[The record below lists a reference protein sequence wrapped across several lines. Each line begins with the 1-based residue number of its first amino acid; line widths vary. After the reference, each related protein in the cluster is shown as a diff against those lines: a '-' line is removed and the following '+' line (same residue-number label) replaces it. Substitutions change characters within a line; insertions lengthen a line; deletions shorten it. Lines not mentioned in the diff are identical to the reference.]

1 MEILFWVS
9 AFFLL
14 YPYAGYPLLLWLIGR
29 VQKKTA
35 TPPAPEPRDWPALTL
50 LIAAYNEEAVIG
62 EKLENSLALDY
73 PPDRLE
79 IVVASESTD
88 RTNEIA
94 GSYRGRGVKLYAFRQ
109 RRGKPALL
117 YSTVPLARG
126 EIVIFSD
133 ANALYE
139 PQALKKL
146 ARHFADPRLGC
157 VSGQLVYDGG
167 AGAAAAGESLY
178 WRYEQWLK
186 RLESRLG
193 ALLGANGSLFALRKS
208 LYAPL
213 SETRGDDFE
222 LPVRVLLQGYRAIL
236 DPEARSHEQPSGSV
250 RAEYRRRVRIVSWFL
265 ASARQLLGEAWRR
278 RRLLLAVQLLSHR
291 LLRWAAP
298 LFLLLLLGSCAGA
311 EKGFYR
317 AALAAQLVFYG
328 AALLG
333 WRLEARRASLP
344 LLLRLPY
351 CFCAIHV
358 AMLVGL
364 GRGLSAPGV
373 AAWEKVR

>member
-9 AFFLL
+9 AFFVL
-14 YPYAGYPLLLWLIGR
+14 YPYAGYPLLLWLLGLAR
-29 VQKKTA
+29 KK
-35 TPPAPEPRDWPALTL
+35 PPAPDAAEPRDWPALTL

-73 PPDRLE
+73 PPEKLE

-88 RTNEIA
+88 RTNEIVE
-94 GSYRGRGVKLYAFRQ
+94 SYRRRGVKLHAFRQ

-117 YSTVPLARG
+117 HSTVPLARG
-126 EIVIFSD
+126 EIVVFSD

-139 PQALKKL
+139 LQALKRL

-167 AGAAAAGESLY
+167 TGAAAAGESLY

-193 ALLGANGSLFALRKS
+193 ALLGANGSIFALRKS

-213 SETRGDDFE
+213 DETRGDDFE
-222 LPVRVLLQGYRAIL
+222 LTVRVLLRGHRAIL
-236 DPEARSHEQPSGSV
+236 DPEARSHEPSSSGV
-250 RAEYRRRVRIVSWFL
+250 RAEFRRHVRIVSWFL
-265 ASARQLLGEAWRR
+265 ESTWMLLAEAWRGR
-278 RRLLLAVQLLSHR
+278 RAQLAVQLVSHR

-298 LFLLLLLGSCAGA
+298 LYLLGLLASSAAA
-311 EKGFYR
+311 ESGFYR
-317 AALAAQLVFYG
+317 AAFGAQLAFYA

-333 WRLEARRASLP
+333 WQLDARGTSLP
-344 LLLRLPY
+344 ALLRLPY
-351 CFCAIHV
+351 YFCALHV
-358 AMLVGL
+358 AALVGL
-364 GRGLSAPGV
+364 GRGLSAPRV

>member
-1 MEILFWVS
+1 MESLFWVS
-9 AFFLL
+9 AFFVL
-14 YPYAGYPLLLWLIGR
+14 YPYAGYPLLLWLLGLVR
-29 VQKKTA
+29 EKPA
-35 TPPAPEPRDWPALTL
+35 PPAEAPDWPALTL
-50 LIAAYNEEAVIG
+50 LIAAYNEEAVIR

-73 PPDRLE
+73 PPEKLE

-88 RTNEIA
+88 RTNEIVE
-94 GSYRGRGVKLYAFRQ
+94 GYRGRGVKLYAFRQ

-117 YSTVPLARG
+117 YATVPLVRG
-126 EIVIFSD
+126 EIVVFSD

-139 PQALKKL
+139 PPALRKL

-157 VSGQLVYDGG
+157 VSGQLVYGG
-167 AGAAAAGESLY
+167 GTGAAAASEPLY

-193 ALLGANGSLFALRKS
+193 ALVGANGSIFALRKS

-236 DPEARSHEQPSGSV
+236 EPDARSHEPGSPSV
-250 RAEYRRRVRIVSWFL
+250 QAEFCRRVRIVSWFL
-265 ASARQLLGEAWRR
+265 ESTWILLKEAGRR
-278 RRLLLAVQLLSHR
+278 RQGRLAVQLVSHR

-298 LFLLLLLGSCAGA
+298 LFLLVLVGSSAAAG
-311 EKGFYR
+311 GDFYR
-317 AALAAQLVFYG
+317 AALGLQLAFYG

-333 WRLEARRASLP
+333 WLLEARGASLP
-344 LLLRLPY
+344 VLLRLPY
-351 CFCAIHV
+351 YFCALHLAV
-358 AMLVGL
+358 LVGL
-364 GRGLSAPGV
+364 RRGLSSPGL

>member
-9 AFFLL
+9 AFFVL
-14 YPYAGYPLLLWLIGR
+14 YPYAGYPLLLWLLGLAR
-29 VQKKTA
+29 EK
-35 TPPAPEPRDWPALTL
+35 PPAPGAAEPRDWPALTL
-50 LIAAYNEEAVIG
+50 LIAAYNEEAVVG

-73 PPDRLE
+73 PPAKLE

-88 RTNEIA
+88 RTNAIVE
-94 GSYRGRGVKLYAFRQ
+94 GYRARGVKLYAFRQ

-117 YSTVPLARG
+117 YSTVPLACG
-126 EIVIFSD
+126 EIVVFSD

-167 AGAAAAGESLY
+167 AGAAAASESLY

-193 ALLGANGSLFALRKS
+193 ALVGANGSLFALRKS

-236 DPEARSHEQPSGSV
+236 DPEARSHEPSSPDV
-250 RAEYRRRVRIVSWFL
+250 RAEFRRRVRIVSWFL
-265 ASARQLLGEAWRR
+265 ASTRMLLGEAWRGR
-278 RRLLLAVQLLSHR
+278 RARLVVQLVSHR

-298 LFLLLLLGSCAGA
+298 LFLLLLVGSSAAAG
-311 EKGFYR
+311 GDFYR
-317 AALAAQLVFYG
+317 AALGLQLAFYG

-333 WRLEARRASLP
+333 WRLDARGASLP
-344 LLLRLPY
+344 ALLRLPY
-351 CFCAIHV
+351 YFCALHL
-358 AMLVGL
+358 AALVGL
-364 GRGLSAPGV
+364 GRGLSSPGV